1 MPAVIRSEKASLRHA
16 PGFGAA
22 LAAFFL
28 IGISQSSTGPLLP
41 LFEDRFGA
49 GAGGASLLITSYFA
63 GALAAMVLTSA
74 VRLPEGRIIPPSV
87 LVYALGSAGIFFASE
102 LWIAA
107 ASCLLSG
114 CGAGALI
121 LSVNSIFARQDDG
134 VSLVNLVNGI
144 FAAGTIAG
152 PLVASVSLP
161 QGRPYGFLV
170 AAVGALLCLR
180 VRKVAAY
187 RAPAVDEDAPGAP
200 AAPRSV
206 RTFAGFFLL
215 YGLYGGIE
223 TGIAS
228 WAAQHIVDTGFSEP
242 ASARVLAAFWA
253 GTTLTKFLMFPLAS
267 RVSASV
273 VVPLGLLGTAGGLLL
288 ATVPGATVIG
298 YAVAGL
304 ALGPVFPTGLAWIA
318 EAGGDRRVTG
328 FAASSSMVGSI
339 VFPAAVGWLVAFQGP
354 GPVPVA
360 IAGISLAAAL
370 AARWTAVSSR

>member
-1 MPAVIRSEKASLRHA
+1 MNAVIRPEKASLRHA

-74 VRLPEGRIIPPSV
+74 VRLPESRIILPSV
-87 LVYALGSAGIFFASE
+87 LVYALGSAGIFFSSE

-121 LSVNSIFARQDDG
+121 LAVNSIFARQGDG
-134 VSLVNLVNGI
+134 VSLVNLVNGL

-152 PLVASVSLP
+152 PLVASVSIP

-170 AAVGALLCLR
+170 AAAGALLCLR
-180 VRKVAAY
+180 VGKVAAF
-187 RAPAVDEDAPGAP
+187 RAPTVEEDAPGA
-200 AAPRSV
+200 AAQPRSV

-228 WAAQHIVDTGFSEP
+228 WAAKHIVDTGFSEP

-298 YAVAGL
+298 YALAGL

-318 EAGGDRRVTG
+318 AAGGDRRVTG
-328 FAASSSMVGSI
+328 IAASSSMVGSI
-339 VFPAAVGWLVAFQGP
+339 VFPAAIGWLVAVQGP
-354 GPVPVA
+354 GPVPLAV
-360 IAGISLAAAL
+360 AGISLAAAL

>member
-1 MPAVIRSEKASLRHA
+1 MRHA

-22 LAAFFL
+22 LVAFFL

-74 VRLPEGRIIPPSV
+74 VRLPESRIILPSV
-87 LVYALGSAGIFFASE
+87 LVYALGSAGIFFSSE

-121 LSVNSIFARQDDG
+121 LAVNSIFARQDDG
-134 VSLVNLVNGI
+134 VSLVNLVNGL

-152 PLVASVSLP
+152 PLVASVSIP

-170 AAVGALLCLR
+170 AAAGALLCLR
-180 VRKVAAY
+180 VGKVAAF
-187 RAPAVDEDAPGAP
+187 RAPTVEEDVPGA
-200 AAPRSV
+200 AAQPRSAQPRSL

-228 WAAQHIVDTGFSEP
+228 WAAKHIVDTGFSEP

-318 EAGGDRRVTG
+318 AAGGDRRVTG
-328 FAASSSMVGSI
+328 IAASSSMVGSI
-339 VFPAAVGWLVAFQGP
+339 VFPAAIGWLVAVQGP
-354 GPVPVA
+354 GPVPPAV
-360 IAGISLAAAL
+360 AGISLAAAL

>member
-1 MPAVIRSEKASLRHA
+1 ML
-16 PGFGAA
+16 
-22 LAAFFL
+22 
-28 IGISQSSTGPLLP
+28 T
-41 LFEDRFGA
+41 FEDRFGA

-74 VRLPEGRIIPPSV
+74 VRLPESRIILPSV
-87 LVYALGSAGIFFASE
+87 LIYALGSAGIFFSPE

-114 CGAGALI
+114 CGSGALI
-121 LSVNSIFARQDDG
+121 LAVNSIFARQDDG
-134 VSLVNLVNGI
+134 VSLVNLVNGL
-144 FAAGTIAG
+144 FAAGTITG
-152 PLVASVSLP
+152 PLVASISIP

-170 AAVGALLCLR
+170 AAMGALLCLR
-180 VRKVAAY
+180 VGKVAAY
-187 RAPAVDEDAPGAP
+187 HAPTGDADGPAAV
-200 AAPRSV
+200 APRSV

-228 WAAQHIVDTGFSEP
+228 WAAKHIVDTGFSEP

-339 VFPAAVGWLVAFQGP
+339 VFPAAIGWLVAFRGP

-360 IAGISLAAAL
+360 VAGISLAAAL
-370 AARWTAVSSR
+370 AARWTAVSSK